1 MERKEILNKII
12 EEQKNIIENIEN
24 AVERYKNAS
33 NLEENSS
40 SDPED
45 LSHQAEAKDMQ
56 LRYENMLRLEEQNL
70 SFVENE
76 LEEKHTEIENGGLI
90 STDKNHLFIGI
101 SVPSFEYEGKD
112 VISFSDD
119 APIFTKIKD
128 KKIGDKITIGDQE
141 MEIKSIT

>member
-1 MERKEILNKII
+1 MERIEILNKII
-12 EEQKNIIENIEN
+12 KEQKKIIESLEN
-24 AVERYKNAS
+24 SVERYKIAS
-33 NLEENSS
+33 DLEENSS

-56 LRYENMLRLEEQNL
+56 LRYEKMLRIEQQNL
-70 SFVENE
+70 DLVEKQIDE
-76 LEEKHTEIENGGLI
+76 THEEIEDGAI
-90 STDKNHLFIGI
+90 IKTDENYLFVGI

-119 APIFTKIKD
+119 APIFKNIKD

-141 MEIKSIT
+141 MEIKSIN